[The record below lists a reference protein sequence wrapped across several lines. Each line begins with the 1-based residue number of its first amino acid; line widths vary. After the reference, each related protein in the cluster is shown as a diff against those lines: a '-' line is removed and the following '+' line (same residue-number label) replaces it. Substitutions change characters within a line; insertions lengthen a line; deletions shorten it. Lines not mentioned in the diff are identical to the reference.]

1 MLAMLLPLEGLLIY
15 LLWRCLRPERDWRE
29 SIIAVYVSMG
39 VLITLSTEFLGAFHA
54 LTDIAIRSF
63 WLGILTITLLLIL
76 LFRRKITFRPFSLKI
91 GGKFEWAIIF
101 TISLY
106 FLITLFIALLA
117 PPNTNDSLQYHMSRV
132 MHWIVNRSVGFYATP
147 IDRQLWMP
155 PFAEYSILHLF
166 LLVGNDRF
174 VNLVQWFSMAGSAVV
189 VSLIAGQIGVKPR
202 GQWFAALFAVT
213 IPMGILQS
221 TSTQTDY
228 VVGFWCLCVLYFA
241 ISECQKYILRGKAGI
256 SLNFVLLG
264 FSLALAVLTKGT
276 VYAFV
281 FPILMCYG
289 IFLIWK
295 HLWKIIPG
303 MVLIGGVCVLILNA
317 PAWFRNYSAY
327 GSIFGPGAG
336 SLGSST
342 YGPEMV
348 LSTALKDATNQL
360 ALPVGPGNKAMY
372 IVVTKIHQILGI
384 DINDPR
390 ITLDEYRIRFSY
402 QEDYAGNPGHFLFWF
417 LSAVITSIIFV
428 IRLSFPHLR
437 ATSKLRQVIKYFD
450 QPINWAFFY
459 NLILIAGYFLFALL
473 FKWQSYNSR
482 LILPLLI
489 AVGPLAG
496 WVSDAIRPR
505 IVLVIFTT
513 LFAIGG
519 LRYLLANPSRPLI
532 SVGENESILLASR
545 TDVLFYNSPEIRDDY
560 ISVVATAK
568 DYSCGSIGLE
578 LDSSTP
584 EYLIW
589 YILAANHL
597 PIDQVENILS
607 TPETSPLVDPAYRPC
622 VVFCNICT
630 LILKDNNY
638 QEVYNRGSLELFV
651 NLFRQ

>member
-1 MLAMLLPLEGLLIY
+1 MLALLLPLEGLLIY
-15 LLWRCLRPERDWRE
+15 LLWRCLRSGRDWRE
-29 SIIAVYVSMG
+29 SIMVVYVAMG
-39 VLITLSTEFLGAFHA
+39 VLITLSTELLGVFHA
-54 LTDIAIRSF
+54 LTDVAIRSF
-63 WLGILTITLLLIL
+63 WLAVLVVTLFLV
-76 LFRRKITFRPFSLKI
+76 FWVRRKINFRSFSLKI
-91 GGKFEWAIIF
+91 GGKFEWAILF
-101 TISLY
+101 TISAY
-106 FLITLFIALLA
+106 FLFTLFIALVA

-166 LLVGNDRF
+166 LLAGNDRF

-228 VVGFWCLCVLYFA
+228 VAGFLCLCVLYFA
-241 ISECQKYILRGKAGI
+241 ISEIQKYILGGKAGI

-264 FSLALAVLTKGT
+264 FSLGLAVLTKGT

-281 FPILMCYG
+281 FPILLCYG
-289 IFLIWK
+289 IILIWK

-303 MVLIGGVCVLILNA
+303 MVLIGGVCVLSLNA
-317 PAWFRNYSAY
+317 PAWFRNYSIY
-327 GSIFGPGAG
+327 GSILGPGAG
-336 SLGSST
+336 SLGSSS

-348 LSTALKDATNQL
+348 FSTAVKDATNQL
-360 ALPVGPGNKAMY
+360 ALPVGPGNKAMF

-390 ITLDEYRIRFSY
+390 ISLDDYRIRFSY

-417 LSAVITSIIFV
+417 LSAVMISIIFV
-428 IRLSFPHLR
+428 IRLFYPPVQ
-437 ATSKLRQVIKYFD
+437 AGSKLNRVMKDFD

-489 AVGPLAG
+489 AVGPFGG

-505 IVLVIFTT
+505 IVFVIFTA

-532 SVGENESILLASR
+532 SVGENTSILLASR
-545 TDVLFYNSPEIRDDY
+545 TDVQFYNSPEIRDSY
-560 ISVVATAK
+560 ISVVAAAK
-568 DYSCGSIGLE
+568 DYDCGSIGLE

-597 PIDQVENILS
+597 PIDQVKNISS
-607 TPETSPLVDPAYRPC
+607 TPETSRLIDPAYRPC
-622 VVFCNICT
+622 VVFCNTCS
-630 LILKDNNY
+630 LIMKDKNY

-651 NLFRQ
+651 NRSRQ